1 MADRR
6 DINVDVVE
14 AKEAMWSEF
23 GELDLDALTPIAALE
38 QLLRMQTTVNAL
50 NEREASAKRAVGGAR
65 PSKAKGKQPV
75 KAKAKAK
82 SKAKSNAKAKAKA
95 TPKAKST
102 PKLRATAAAKA
113 KAKAKPRAAATAV
126 AHQGVKRKTRSSLAR
141 LRATGTVEGT
151 ATVRSKRR
159 RARPG

>member
-1 MADRR
+1 M
-6 DINVDVVE
+6 
-14 AKEAMWSEF
+14 
-23 GELDLDALTPIAALE
+23 DALTPIAALE

-50 NEREASAKRAVGGAR
+50 NEREASAKAR
-65 PSKAKGKQPV
+65 PSKAKQPAKAKGKQPV

-82 SKAKSNAKAKAKA
+82 SKAKSKAKAKAKA
-95 TPKAKST
+95 MPKAKST

-113 KAKAKPRAAATAV
+113 KAKAKPRAAAT
-126 AHQGVKRKTRSSLAR
+126 QGVKRKTRSSLAR